1 MKIRSNMLMGLV
13 FTLILIPAMFVM
25 AVAGDKKYDESTPLE
40 ELKAAADGGDTEAM
54 LEYGMRLMQGQG
66 VEANTTEG
74 LAWLQKAA
82 DAGDTQAWYAL
93 GVVYANQI
101 GVELDFPKAID
112 YFRKGAEAGDADCQ
126 ISMGMVY
133 EAGDKIPSGVEFD
146 GAEAAKWY
154 QMAAEQDHTE
164 AMWHL
169 AKILGRGIGVEQNDE
184 EALVWFRRGAELG
197 NADCMWGLGRSY
209 LKGVAVEVDSVMAYA
224 LWTACLD
231 GIKFP
236 QQKKAIESERDELG
250 NALNAEQLSQ
260 AEPIIK
266 EWTGKLED

>member
-1 MKIRSNMLMGLV
+1 MKNKHGSLAKAV
-13 FTLILIPAMFVM
+13 LILSLILVM
-25 AVAGDKKYDESTPLE
+25 GVTVASGEEKYDETTPLADVQ
-40 ELKAAADGGDTEAM
+40 AAADKGNTEAM
-54 LEYGMRLMQGQG
+54 LVYGMRLMQGEG

-74 LAWLQKAA
+74 LEWINKAA
-82 DAGDTQAWYAL
+82 DAGDTQAWYVL
-93 GVVYANQI
+93 GVIYANEM
-101 GVELDFPKAID
+101 GVELDFAKAIE
-112 YFRKGAEAGDADCQ
+112 YWRKGAEAGDADCQ
-126 ISMGMVY
+126 TSMGMLY
-133 EAGDKIPSGVEFD
+133 EAGDKIPNGVEAD

-164 AMWHL
+164 AIWHL

-236 QQKKAIESERDELG
+236 QQKKAIESQLDELG
-250 NALNAEQLSQ
+250 KALTAEQLAQ

-266 EWTGKLED
+266 EWSGKVN